1 MLEFNVK
8 NQIIERT
15 DTFRAVADSKNYLT
29 AVFEF
34 SEEWKD
40 GIIAVFGDCNDN
52 FYDVVIEN
60 GSCIVPWEVI
70 KAPFFT
76 VSVFC
81 GDLVTTNAL
90 RVEVERSGYRR
101 GGQLSKPTPDIYHQL
116 LNTAKPPYI
125 GDNGNW
131 FVWNKEAC
139 MFEDSGIASKGSDGY
154 TPKKGADYWTEE
166 DKAEIKGYVDDA
178 ILGGVW

>member
-15 DTFRAVADSKNYLT
+15 DNFRAVADSKNYLT
-29 AVFEF
+29 AGFKF
-34 SEEWKD
+34 SEEWLN
-40 GIIAVFGDCNDN
+40 GIIAVFGDCDDN
-52 FYDVVIEN
+52 FYDVVVEN

-90 RVEVERSGYRR
+90 KVEVERSGYRQ
-101 GGQLSKPTPDIYHQL
+101 GGQPGKPTPDIYNQL

-131 FVWNKEAC
+131 FVWNKAAGI
-139 MFEDSGIASKGSDGY
+139 FEDSGISAKGSDGY
-154 TPKKGADYWTEE
+154 TPKKDVDYWTEA
-166 DKAEIKGYVDDA
+166 DRAEIKGYVEDA